1 MRHWSNGT
9 FRDKEIKMKTNSL
22 LVSCLVLA
30 SLLVTAC
37 GGRASAAEPDANP
50 ATSEPAAVTDRA
62 SLESALTSAGATVE
76 QGDPVDQP
84 FFAVPGQIIKVNGAD
99 VQVFEYETAE
109 AMEADAAQVSE
120 DGGSIGPNMLMW
132 MAAPHFFKAGRILVL
147 YVGDDQAISDLL
159 KGALGSQFA
168 GR

>member
-1 MRHWSNGT
+1 
-9 FRDKEIKMKTNSL
+9 MKTKSL
-22 LVSCLVLA
+22 LASCLVLA
-30 SLLVTAC
+30 SLLITAC
-37 GGRASAAEPDANP
+37 GGQASAAEPDANP
-50 ATSEPAAVTDRA
+50 VTSEPAAVTDRA

-76 QGDPVDQP
+76 QGDPVNQV

-120 DGGSIGPNMLMW
+120 DGGSIGMSMVSW
-132 MAAPHFFKAGRILVL
+132 MAPPHFYKIGRILVL
-147 YVGDDQAISDLL
+147 YVGEDQAVIDLL
-159 KGALGSQFA
+159 QSALGSQFA